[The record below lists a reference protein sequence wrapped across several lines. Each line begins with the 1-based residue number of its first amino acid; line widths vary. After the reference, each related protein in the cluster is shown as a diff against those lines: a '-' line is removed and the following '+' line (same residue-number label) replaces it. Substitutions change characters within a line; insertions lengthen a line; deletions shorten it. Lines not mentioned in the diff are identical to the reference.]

1 MDNNEHMFED
11 ETTENTSEHSGNTYG
26 DNGTNNN
33 PYRNQSNPYG
43 SNQGSVNG
51 NRMAIHMEILTEMP
65 VRITETLMEAV
76 DRITS
81 IPTIAI
87 HIPTGRPDRRWD
99 QMARNWV

>member
-1 MDNNEHMFED
+1 MKTRQSRIQQETAVTHMGD
-11 ETTENTSEHSGNTYG
+11 SRTIGKAIHTEAIREVS
-26 DNGTNNN
+26 
-33 PYRNQSNPYG
+33 
-43 SNQGSVNG
+43 
-51 NRMAIHMEILTEMP
+51 MAIHMEILTEMP

>member
-11 ETTENTSEHSGNTYG
+11 ETEQNTAGNSGNPYG
-26 DNGTNNN
+26 GQQD
-33 PYRNQSNPYG
+33 YRQSDPYG
-43 SNQGSVNG
+43 SNQGSVMAI
-51 NRMAIHMEILTEMP
+51 RMAIHMEILTEMP

-87 HIPTGRPDRRWD
+87 HIPMGRPDRRWD

>member
-11 ETTENTSEHSGNTYG
+11 ETEQNTAVTHMEDSRTIGKAIHTEAIREVSMAI
-26 DNGTNNN
+26 
-33 PYRNQSNPYG
+33 
-43 SNQGSVNG
+43 
-51 NRMAIHMEILTEMP
+51 RMAIHMEILTEMP